1 MTDLVEAHIEV
12 HERNWHEAD
21 EMAGAWIDA
30 AVANPWHG
38 APERFG
44 DDPMMGVIAAIL
56 DVALSPDISEDANER
71 LVRAAAAHGDQRR
84 LQGIE
89 KGRLFGE
96 YKTLKI
102 ALRNRL
108 RDTAPIDKG
117 LSAAIRVEHVVWVAR
132 SAALQG
138 YHRSD
143 RGPNPSWAIQME
155 AQIAA
160 SSTSLASLF
169 PHADIALRPAHLNG
183 RSLRVRASQLVENGR
198 SASAAVETVPDL
210 LVNSLPP

>member
-1 MTDLVEAHIEV
+1 MDVDQPNRYSAEGMVCAWTNAAASHA
-12 HERNWHEAD
+12 WHR
-21 EMAGAWIDA
+21 
-30 AVANPWHG
+30 

-44 DDPMMGVIAAIL
+44 DDPMLGVITAIL
-56 DVALSPDISEDANER
+56 DVALSSDIRADANER
-71 LVRAAAAHGDQRR
+71 LVRTAAAHGDQRR
-84 LQGIE
+84 LQGVE
-89 KGRLFGE
+89 KGGLLDE

-102 ALRNRL
+102 ALRNRSHDP
-108 RDTAPIDKG
+108 RPIDKT
-117 LSAAIRVEHVVWVAR
+117 LSAAIRVEHVLWVAR

-143 RGPNPSWAIQME
+143 RGPNPSWAIQLE
-155 AQIAA
+155 VQIAA

-169 PHADIALRPAHLNG
+169 PDAALPPASVNG

-198 SASAAVETVPDL
+198 SAGAAVEAVPDL